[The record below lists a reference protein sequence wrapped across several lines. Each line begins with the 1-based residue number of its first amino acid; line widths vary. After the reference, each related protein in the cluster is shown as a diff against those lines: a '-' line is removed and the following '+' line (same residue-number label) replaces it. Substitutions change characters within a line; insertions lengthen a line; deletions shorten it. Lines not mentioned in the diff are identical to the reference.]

1 MPLPSALEGIFTH
14 KQKSYKMIL
23 ILALLSEMSVTDK
36 REIPLQSLKERFLA
50 LLQDRESRGEPVD
63 PPINGA
69 ASWADVTLS
78 QISQTIQTPITALQ
92 DILEQDRHQQTI
104 GFKKQLYDSWD
115 QDVLIELHD
124 FAVQELEKYHKRQT
138 PPFSLRDALE
148 QIMSRY
154 LEVKREPF
162 GNNAFGNFVRRDI
175 PSGVSSL
182 PFIDDN
188 LKVKASVGQGVWTTI
203 PWIAIMDRRITEST
217 QYGEYIVYLFAED
230 MKSVYLTLAQGVTEP
245 NKKGKIEAYK
255 YLRQKAQEIR
265 DIIPL
270 EGLHKDEEIHL
281 TSGGLGRDYQVSTVA
296 YYKYERDRLP
306 SEEQLLGDLHNL
318 VRNYN
323 QYVDI
328 VLNTTESEHPPVDNL
343 TVSERLAAI
352 KAYIRQK
359 GFAYPDH
366 LIENFYL
373 SLKAKPFVILAGVSG
388 TGKTKLVKLFAEA
401 LGATS
406 DNRQFALIPVRP
418 DWSDPSDLLGYKDL
432 SHQFRP
438 GPITE
443 VLVEACRPANRHRPY
458 FICLDEMNLARVEH
472 YFSDML
478 SILETQE
485 WREDRIVTDLLLR
498 ESALVQQ
505 EDKQRY
511 GNLYLPDNVY
521 LIGTVNMD
529 ETTHPFSKKV
539 LDRANTIEF
548 NFIHLEQFPEL
559 KDASSSTNAQPMPAP
574 NVFLR
579 SDYLHLADVYHTES
593 PYLKL
598 IEETTAKLTEVNR
611 VLESIHSHVG
621 FRIRD
626 AICFYLIYNEQAG
639 LLTAD
644 EAFDLQLLQ
653 KILPRIQGSSDSVK
667 RVLLRLLEMTMGRKL
682 PISELMEDA
691 SDIWRDVDKTVES
704 ANYKQST
711 RKLSFMLRRLDE
723 DGFTSY
729 WLS

>member
-23 ILALLSEMSVTDK
+23 ILALLSEMSVADK

-50 LLQDRESRGEPVD
+50 LLQDREARGEPVD

-92 DILEQDRHQQTI
+92 DILEQDRQNQTI
-104 GFKKQLYDSWD
+104 GFKRQLYDSWD

-124 FAVQELEKYHKRQT
+124 YAVQELEKYHKRQK
-138 PPFSLRDALE
+138 P
-148 QIMSRY
+148 
-154 LEVKREPF
+154 
-162 GNNAFGNFVRRDI
+162 
-175 PSGVSSL
+175 
-182 PFIDDN
+182 
-188 LKVKASVGQGVWTTI
+188 
-203 PWIAIMDRRITEST
+203 
-217 QYGEYIVYLFAED
+217 
-230 MKSVYLTLAQGVTEP
+230 
-245 NKKGKIEAYK
+245 
-255 YLRQKAQEIR
+255 
-265 DIIPL
+265 
-270 EGLHKDEEIHL
+270 
-281 TSGGLGRDYQVSTVA
+281 
-296 YYKYERDRLP
+296 
-306 SEEQLLGDLHNL
+306 
-318 VRNYN
+318 
-323 QYVDI
+323 
-328 VLNTTESEHPPVDNL
+328 LNTNESEHPPVDNL

-352 KAYIRQK
+352 KAYIRQR

-373 SLKAKPFVILAGVSG
+373 SLKSKPFVILAGVSG

-406 DNRQFALIPVRP
+406 DNQQFTLIPVRP

-443 VLVEACRPANRHRPY
+443 VLVEACRPANRHKPY

-478 SILETQE
+478 SVLETQE
-485 WREDRIVTDLLLR
+485 WREDRIVTDSLLR
-498 ESALVQQ
+498 ESALVQE

-511 GNLYLPDNVY
+511 GNIYLPDNVY

-559 KDASSSTNAQPMPAP
+559 KDASSSTNAQPMLAP
-574 NVFLR
+574 NGFLR
-579 SDYLHLADVYHTES
+579 SDYLHLVDVYHTDS

-598 IEETTAKLTEVNR
+598 IEETTAKLVEVNKI
-611 VLESIHSHVG
+611 LESIHSHVG

-667 RVLLRLLEMTMGRKL
+667 RVLLRLLEITMGGKL
-682 PISELMEDA
+682 PISELIEDA
-691 SDIWRDVDKTVES
+691 SEIWRDTDKTANS

-711 RKLSFMLRRLDE
+711 RKLIFMLRRLDE